1 MQPNRLSFLFRAV
14 LQPVVQFVRLKKS
27 AQIMTF
33 RALPISIVSHYQQG
47 LISTFTLV
55 TFYSVGTIMQLV
67 KNMSPKPPIVR
78 TNIPFH
84 YLLQHTRILQM
95 LHSLVVTQVCLIQ
108 KHLGQRNLTP
118 QNLEL
123 QDFCDFDSA
132 QLLHH

>member
-1 MQPNRLSFLFRAV
+1 
-14 LQPVVQFVRLKKS
+14 
-27 AQIMTF
+27 MTF
-33 RALPISIVSHYQQG
+33 RALPISIVSHNQQR

-55 TFYSVGTIMQLV
+55 TFYTLGTIMQLV

-84 YLLQHTRILQM
+84 YLLQHARILQM
-95 LHSLVVTQVCLIQ
+95 LHSSVVTQVSLIQ
-108 KHLGQRNLTP
+108 KHLGQWNLTP

>member
-33 RALPISIVSHYQQG
+33 RALFISIVSHYQQR
-47 LISTFTLV
+47 LISIFTLV
-55 TFYSVGTIMQLV
+55 TFYTVGTIMQHV
-67 KNMSPKPPIVR
+67 KNMSPKPAIVR

-84 YLLQHTRILQM
+84 YLLQHARILQM
-95 LHSLVVTQVCLIQ
+95 LDSSVVTQISLIQ